1 VAHSSRPILIV
12 DHDVESARTLGR
24 LLRRWGYRNVR
35 CEHSAS
41 AALESA
47 VGLSPDIV
55 LLDIELPDMSG
66 YELALVLHQ
75 HPRLQSMRLIALTNS
90 GDHPGRERAR
100 ASGFERYL
108 VKPVT
113 AAALREILNTPPP
126 WPHSPAHGALAHSP
140 FNKADP

>member
-1 VAHSSRPILIV
+1 VAHSSTPILIV

-47 VGLSPDIV
+47 VGFSPDIV